1 MIYRRKED
9 EMIHIN
15 LVGIGL
21 FGQNA
26 IKEFQIDN
34 QRYFN
39 PSIDGVVRMIVN
51 ENEVSS
57 ICNIIYENKIAD
69 DKDNLIPWDDEEIE
83 AEGRTRSL
91 LVLIGEADDAS
102 FKMFQMAAVSLLGNP
117 DCKRIAFLHGQ
128 DANFSNGL
136 ICQQIDHVFE
146 CGSARETADTIRI
159 FLESIYYRKYDM
171 CTSEWIDMRHLFGK
185 RDYIKMAYKSSVTR
199 VRDGDKNNIA
209 GLVQRTTETLI
220 SRINPFKKYF
230 AYIVV
235 EGCLSLGSLN
245 EVMESFRNK
254 MGKIQIVDEKLSVAV
269 HLDERIHNCMIS
281 LYEVQ
286 EE

>member
-21 FGQNA
+21 FGKNA
-26 IKEFQIDN
+26 FKEFQIDN

-39 PSIDGVVRMIVN
+39 PSIDGVVRVIVN

-91 LVLIGEADDAS
+91 LVLIGESDDAS

-117 DCKRIAFLHGQ
+117 DCMRIAFLHGQ
-128 DANFSNGL
+128 DTTISNGL
-136 ICQQIDHVFE
+136 ISRQIDHVFE
-146 CGSARETADTIRI
+146 CGSARETADMIRI

-171 CTSEWIDMRHLFGK
+171 CTSEWINMRNLFGK
-185 RDYIKMAYKSSVTR
+185 SDYIKMAYKSAVTR
-199 VRDGDKNNIA
+199 VRNDDKNNIIR
-209 GLVQRTTETLI
+209 LVEKTTETLVN
-220 SRINPFKKYF
+220 RVNPFKKYY
-230 AYIVV
+230 AYIVM
-235 EGCLSLGSLN
+235 EGCISLESLSD
-245 EVMESFRNK
+245 VMETFRNK
-254 MGKIQIVDEKLSVAV
+254 MGKLQIIDEKLSVAA
-269 HLDERIHNCMIS
+269 HQDERTYNCMIS

-286 EE
+286 GE